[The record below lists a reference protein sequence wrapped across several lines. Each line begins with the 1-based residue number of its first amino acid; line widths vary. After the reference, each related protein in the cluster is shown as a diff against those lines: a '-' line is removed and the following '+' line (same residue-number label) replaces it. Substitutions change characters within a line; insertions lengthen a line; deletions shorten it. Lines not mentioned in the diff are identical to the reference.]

1 MSAAVFEVEGEKF
14 LPTASSRAGWYP
26 DALHGGPVAALFA
39 REVERVE
46 APVPMMVV
54 RLTVDLLRPV
64 PTRPLTVA
72 THVARSGKRIQV
84 IDATMEAEGTV
95 VARASALR
103 IRLIDQPVP
112 EHPRR
117 DRIPGPE
124 SLPPYVMRE
133 AGGEWFHTRAAEARF
148 VAGDFYEPGP
158 ATVWMRLAMPLV
170 AGERPTPFQTVAAF
184 SDFGNGLSRVLPR
197 GWLFINA
204 DLTVYLHRHPVD
216 EWVCLRSRTD
226 IDEGGIG
233 VAQSELFDRNG
244 AIGHALQGLV
254 VEQGEAGAGFRVS
267 GSGSGV

>member
-1 MSAAVFEVEGEKF
+1 MSEAVFEVDGDRF
-14 LPTASSRAGWYP
+14 LPTPAARAGWYP

-39 REVERVE
+39 REMERVE

-64 PTRPLTVA
+64 PTRPLTVV
-72 THVARSGKRIQV
+72 TELSRPGKRIQV
-84 IDATMEAEGTV
+84 IDATLVAEGAV

-103 IRLIDQPVP
+103 IRLLDQPVP
-112 EHPRR
+112 DHPRR
-117 DRIPGPE
+117 DPIPGPE

-133 AGGEWFHTRAAEARF
+133 AGGEDWFHTRAAEARF
-148 VAGDFYEPGP
+148 VEGDFYEPGP

-170 AGERPTPFQTVAAF
+170 AGEQPTPLQAVAAF

-204 DLTVYLHRHPVD
+204 DLTVYLHRYPMD

-226 IDEGGIG
+226 IDDDGIG
-233 VAQSELFDRNG
+233 VAQSELFDRTG
-244 AIGHALQGLV
+244 AIGHSLQGLV
-254 VEQGEAGAGFRVS
+254 VEQMAGD
-267 GSGSGV
+267 